1 MRKRKRTK
9 NIIYLTT
16 AILFLILILFLGIS
30 AKKGNSSFHETN
42 ISSSTQGSSS
52 LVNEDTILEDVSENV
67 HLQMLLEHDIRIC
80 ELSSYTG
87 SYVED
92 GSDEYV
98 ENIMMLILE
107 NEGEDDIQFGNVIIN
122 NQYVFEFTTLLPGDK
137 VMVLEKNRSVYA
149 EDIKID
155 SAVLK
160 QAALFSEAPSMHEDL
175 LEITTENGMICITN
189 ISGTEFSGGKLFYK
203 NVVNE
208 HFLGGITYFSTIPKL
223 QSNQSVKLSAD
234 HYEEDRSRLLFVTYG
249 Q

>member
-1 MRKRKRTK
+1 MRKRIRNK
-9 NIIYLTT
+9 NIIYLII
-16 AILFLILILFLGIS
+16 ALLCFIFILFIGIS
-30 AKKGNSSFHETN
+30 AKKDNLSVHKASLFSDEQAP
-42 ISSSTQGSSS
+42 SSSMTE
-52 LVNEDTILEDVSENV
+52 VPALEDVSENPES
-67 HLQMLLEHDIRIC
+67 QILLEHDIRIC
-80 ELSSYTG
+80 ELSPYTG

-98 ENIMMLILE
+98 ENILMMVLE
-107 NEGEDDIQFGNVIIN
+107 NEGEDNIQFGNIIIN
-122 NQYVFEFTTLLPGDK
+122 DQYVFEFTTLLPGDK
-137 VMVLEKNRSVYA
+137 VMVLEKNRSIYA
-149 EDIKID
+149 EDIKIE

-160 QAALFSEAPSMHEDL
+160 QAALFSEVPSLHEEL
-175 LEITTENGMICITN
+175 LEITTENGMLCISN